1 MDDNRGAFSDPKVG
15 VSVIPDDGFAVFVLL
30 GEGVMVGFKVNVVVL
45 AGLGVSFKGGE
56 GGEGVGEDV
65 GGVCTSA
72 RASEA
77 AKISE

>member
-15 VSVIPDDGFAVFVLL
+15 VSVIHNDGFAVFVLL
-30 GEGVMVGFKVNVVVL
+30 GEGVMVGSKVNVGVL
-45 AGLGVSFKGGE
+45 VGLGVSVKGGE

-72 RASEA
+72 RASEV

>member
-1 MDDNRGAFSDPKVG
+1 MDDNRGASSDPKVG
-15 VSVIPDDGFAVFVLL
+15 VSVIPDDGFAVFVLI
-30 GEGVMVGFKVNVVVL
+30 GEVVMVDSKVIVGVL
-45 AGLGVSFKGGE
+45 VGLGVSVKGGE

-72 RASEA
+72 RTSEV

>member
-45 AGLGVSFKGGE
+45 VGFGVSFKDGE
-56 GGEGVGEDV
+56 WGEGVGEDV
-65 GGVCTSA
+65 GGICTSA
-72 RASEA
+72 RASEV